1 MRWFLQCFCHA
12 GPRSLVL
19 FFSSRIV
26 IYRSKCRR
34 MDCNYGEVHCDSVK
48 IADRS
53 DSLRVHHKHVPW
65 KIILVSYTRPLFRS
79 TKANYFIGQLWQLL
93 TASNVG
99 ALTQAW
105 QAKRAVFKIPG
116 FVCKRFLPFFPAPPR
131 SFTCAIF
138 RAVFDSLSSFFVPAP
153 HGNACY
159 AGYIFSSAPS
169 NPHWTQRIY
178 LPPLH
183 CRLSKNVIITVKFLW
198 SSGLF
203 LQQENSA
210 IDHSRKYHNI
220 P

>member
-1 MRWFLQCFCHA
+1 MEKCIVTQSRLLIVRIHWEFTINTFHEKLFWFHTRVLYSAPRKPIILLVNYDSCWQHQMSV
-12 GPRSLVL
+12 RSLRHDRPSGR
-19 FFSSRIV
+19 FSKSRGL
-26 IYRSKCRR
+26 SA
-34 MDCNYGEVHCDSVK
+34 SV
-48 IADRS
+48 S
-53 DSLRVHHKHVPW
+53 
-65 KIILVSYTRPLFRS
+65 
-79 TKANYFIGQLWQLL
+79 
-93 TASNVG
+93 
-99 ALTQAW
+99 
-105 QAKRAVFKIPG
+105 
-116 FVCKRFLPFFPAPPR
+116 FLSSPPPPR

-138 RAVFDSLSSFFVPAP
+138 RAVFDSRSSFFVPAP

-210 IDHSRKYHNI
+210 ISVAADNWITPYAFLTVRD
-220 P
+220 